1 MSDIIVRSTIENCS
15 LVESTTGRSTAS
27 FLHVHVLCFA
37 KFLTLTD
44 YYAEQANNSLVFSGH
59 VICQNQSTGLTFNDS
74 FMLLVKFCNK
84 TKELKRFETKF
95 KVILASEDWLKLT
108 SCVKIDFGRGSE
120 I

>member
-59 VICQNQSTGLTFNDS
+59 VICQNQSTGLTFN
-74 FMLLVKFCNK
+74 K
-84 TKELKRFETKF
+84 TKELKRFETNF
-95 KVILASEDWLKLT
+95 KVILVSEDWLKLT